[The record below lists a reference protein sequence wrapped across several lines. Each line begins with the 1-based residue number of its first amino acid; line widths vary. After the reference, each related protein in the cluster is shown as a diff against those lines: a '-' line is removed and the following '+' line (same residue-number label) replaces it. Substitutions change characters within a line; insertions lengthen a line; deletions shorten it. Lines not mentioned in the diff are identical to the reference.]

1 MIRVSRG
8 CWLLLDVTGC
18 YRLLARR
25 CAQVQVRDIPMRP
38 QLWRDDAT
46 LHWISLDSVDI
57 YLVFGAR
64 ARTEMSLALESAD
77 YPSTKESKVK

>member
-25 CAQVQVRDIPMRP
+25 CAQVQVREIPMRP

-46 LHWISLDSVDI
+46 LHWIALASVDI
-57 YLVFGAR
+57 YLAGAR
-64 ARTEMSLALESAD
+64 CSG
-77 YPSTKESKVK
+77 

>member
-25 CAQVQVRDIPMRP
+25 CAQVQVREIPMRP

-46 LHWISLDSVDI
+46 LHWISLASVDI
-57 YLVFGAR
+57 YLAAAR
-64 ARTEMSLALESAD
+64 ANTEISLESLD
-77 YPSTKESKVK
+77 YPISKHQVK